1 MTVDE
6 SLSGLLRRLDLEV
19 CASIYA
25 MDLAL
30 DDMDEI
36 ELGKATARYK
46 AYKATY
52 DHFRTLFPNVTY

>member
-6 SLSGLLRRLDLEV
+6 SLSELLRRLDLEV

-36 ELGKATARYK
+36 ELAKATARYR

-52 DHFRTLFPNVTY
+52 DHFRSLFPDVTC